1 MQMGTPTLVI
11 EDRENGIEVR
21 LTGSARVEAAN
32 RLRERFL
39 QIGTLK
45 NITLAWKDAEHVD
58 ASVLQVL
65 LAVQKELSAGGR
77 TLHVEE
83 DNLTVRHYLQVSG
96 LAGHFPVP
104 AASAAISNESP
115 ADV

>member
-1 MQMGTPTLVI
+1 MDTPAVVI
-11 EDRENGIEVR
+11 DDREKEIVVR
-21 LTGSARVEAAN
+21 LAGAARVEAAG

-39 QIGTLK
+39 QIGTPK
-45 NITLAWKDAEHVD
+45 NVALAWKDAEHVD